1 MEEICHKLVLKLL
14 KYIPFI
20 IAIFYFIDSVLNCFG
35 IIVYIVPDIFY
46 MSPITALFMIIASFA
61 FRFCIWH
68 RLPIYYSIILHL
80 LSTIDYY
87 FNISITN
94 SIILFIIILIT
105 IIFII
110 LGMYLKNR
118 YNKMRMLNVNE

>member
-68 RLPIYYSIILHL
+68 RLPIYYSMILHL
-80 LSTIDYY
+80 LSAIDYY
-87 FNISITN
+87 FNIGITN